1 MARPCILADEQIEE
15 NGTLTIIDRVKHL
28 VRDSCAIHSVPVAD
42 QQIKLQNGE
51 YLALDKVE
59 SVYKACGTL
68 IRYDPV
74 TRADLRCDNDDRPR
88 CSIVRLT
95 ARRDRLPSTSRPLRA
110 PSNVLIRSTRV
121 ICAITSKRLV
131 SPQTVR
137 RVTG

>member
-28 VRDSCAIHSVPVAD
+28 VRDSCATRSVHVVD

-68 IRYDPV
+68 TRHDPV
-74 TRADLRCDNDDRPR
+74 PRADLRCDYDDRPR

-110 PSNVLIRSTRV
+110 F
-121 ICAITSKRLV
+121 
-131 SPQTVR
+131 
-137 RVTG
+137 